1 MPVVVCMLRGIN
13 VGGHNIVKMEAL
25 RALCLALKFRNSQ
38 TYVQSG
44 NVVFDAAESDLN
56 VISKKLEKAFAKE
69 FGFQPTIILRTAAEI
84 RSAMERNPF
93 AGRPNIKPDKLLV
106 SFLAH
111 DPGDAVREKVRAFKS
126 EVEEI
131 QIDGREMY
139 IYFPN
144 GMARPKFSQAALDKV
159 LQTPATGRNWNSV
172 TKLLAMAEALEAVEP
187 TAPPSKTK
195 TKKKR

>member
-25 RALCLALKFRNSQ
+25 RALCSALKFRNAQ

-44 NVVFDAAESDLN
+44 NVVFETTETDMAAVHKRLA
-56 VISKKLEKAFAKE
+56 KGFAKE
-69 FGFQPTIILRTAAEI
+69 FGFQPTIILRSAQEI
-84 RSAMERNPF
+84 RSAMEGNPF
-93 AGRPNIKPDKLLV
+93 AGRRNIEPDKLLV
-106 SFLAH
+106 SFLER
-111 DPGDAVREKVRAFKS
+111 DPGDEVRARVRSFKS

-131 QIDGREMY
+131 RIDGREMY

-172 TKLLAMAEALEAVEP
+172 TRLLEMAEALESGNTNGKAVP
-187 TAPPSKTK
+187 AKN
-195 TKKKR
+195 KKKT

>member
-25 RALCLALKFRNSQ
+25 RALCSALKFRNPQ

-44 NVVFDAAESDLN
+44 NVVFETTEADSET
-56 VISKKLEKAFAKE
+56 VSKKLEKAFAKE

-93 AGRPNIKPDKLLV
+93 AGRSKIEPDKLLV
-106 SFLAH
+106 SFLAR
-111 DPGDAVREKVRAFKS
+111 DPGDAVREKVREFKS

-131 QIDGREMY
+131 RIDGREMY

-144 GMARPKFSQAALDKV
+144 GMARPKFSWAALDKL

-172 TKLLAMAEALEAVEP
+172 TKLLQMAETLEAGNPGVKP
-187 TAPPSKTK
+187 AKASA
-195 TKKKR
+195 KKKR